1 MTKMLDLI
9 TKLSSEVK
17 LAKPLGKPIGWIGC
31 LLLLLVLYA
40 VMVQIFF
47 GVRADILLQLTRPL
61 FLAEIALM
69 LLLFVTSVVAAVL
82 TMYPD
87 LYQKSR
93 LLKLPFIIFFLLLGL
108 FALQFFTAQDLRMI
122 VPEIDLHTMECTRC
136 ILLVALIPAA
146 FTFAILQK
154 GATTLPL
161 QAGAFTVLAAS
172 ALGYLILR
180 FHEASDAISHLLIWH
195 YFPMLF
201 FAMIGAA
208 IGKWLLKW

>member
-17 LAKPLGKPIGWIGC
+17 PTKPLGKTIGWIAS

-40 VMVQIFF
+40 VIMQTFF
-47 GVRADILLQLTRPL
+47 GVRGDIFLQLTRPL
-61 FLAEIALM
+61 FVAEIALM
-69 LLLFVTSVVAAVL
+69 LLLFVTSVMSAVL

-108 FALQFFTAQDLRMI
+108 FTVQFFTAQDLSMI
-122 VPEIDLHTMECTRC
+122 APEIDLQNMECTRC

-146 FTFAILQK
+146 FTFAIL
-154 GATTLPL
+154 
-161 QAGAFTVLAAS
+161 
-172 ALGYLILR
+172 
-180 FHEASDAISHLLIWH
+180 
-195 YFPMLF
+195 
-201 FAMIGAA
+201 
-208 IGKWLLKW
+208 